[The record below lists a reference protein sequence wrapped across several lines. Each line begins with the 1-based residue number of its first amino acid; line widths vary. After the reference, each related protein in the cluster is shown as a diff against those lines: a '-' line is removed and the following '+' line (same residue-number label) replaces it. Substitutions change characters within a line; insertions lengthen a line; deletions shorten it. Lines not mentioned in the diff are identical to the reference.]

1 MPDLTGH
8 RPLATGPAGNTT
20 TRHKGTQMSKV
31 LSDLAKRHPEKID
44 SIERDDTGW
53 IINLTDAWVE
63 DSDPTQ
69 ASHMIFEDTV
79 AQCVAAF
86 RSIRK
91 ARKGE

>member
-1 MPDLTGH
+1 
-8 RPLATGPAGNTT
+8 
-20 TRHKGTQMSKV
+20 MSKV
-31 LSDLAKRHPEKID
+31 LKDLAAKHPDKID

-53 IINLTDAWVE
+53 IINLTDDWVE
-63 DSDPTQ
+63 DSDLG

-86 RSIRK
+86 RAIRK